1 MKKLNK
7 WFAEVF
13 LESFDEGEYHAQDG
27 WLKPWQYKG
36 LMNLVEVNHWKMLS
50 SKQWDIFRKYAPWET
65 ATYEEFANFETETK
79 VVKISVS
86 RSTGFV
92 TINIYEKKIS
102 VIE

>member
-1 MKKLNK
+1 MRKLNR

-13 LESFDEGEYHAQDG
+13 LESFDAGEYHAQDG

-50 SKQWDIFRKYAPWET
+50 SKQWDIFRKYVPWET
-65 ATYEEFANFETETK
+65 ATYEKFANFETETK
-79 VVKISVS
+79 AIKIIIS

-92 TINIYEKKIS
+92 TINIYEK
-102 VIE
+102 